1 MEKDFFHFRRQY
13 PITKKKKTR
22 VCVTQFDTRNSSI
35 SFETRIELK
44 IVSFT
49 FESNFPI
56 QEFARTCH
64 QLVTK
69 SIARRGWFSKNRILE
84 FPGAVIF
91 TPYFSISIRRE
102 GKGCIPNAP
111 PGICAHVRA
120 HWVQCTWPNWK
131 VDTLEFSGR
140 KGGLPPTSSHPL
152 SHLVR
157 LLSRH
162 PRRAVVESC
171 SGYDESH
178 LSWSRSY
185 SIPPVH
191 RIFAYLNE
199 REKERKK
206 EKASNFSNGVA
217 SIEWVIINSLTRRYT
232 VFSLWYNYFILR
244 DIVERNIYGKWKNF
258 KELFREW
265 FYFKYTISSFAIFP
279 FKLLLCKKKYNN
291 TSIAKWQVFTSL
303 SPYCFVYIKKIEAF
317 ERKT

>member
-1 MEKDFFHFRRQY
+1 MEKNFFHFRRQY

-35 SFETRIELK
+35 SFETWIELK

-84 FPGAVIF
+84 FLGAVIF

-140 KGGLPPTSSHPL
+140 KGVYHP
-152 SHLVR
+152 R
-157 LLSRH
+157 LLTPFPISFVFFLDILV
-162 PRRAVVESC
+162 A
-171 SGYDESH
+171 
-178 LSWSRSY
+178 LSSNHVPVTMKATSPDQDP
-185 SIPPVH
+185 IPFLPCIAYLHIWTRERKREEKKKH
-191 RIFAYLNE
+191 RIFPM
-199 REKERKK
+199 
-206 EKASNFSNGVA
+206 ASRALS
-217 SIEWVIINSLTRRYT
+217 E
-232 VFSLWYNYFILR
+232 
-244 DIVERNIYGKWKNF
+244 
-258 KELFREW
+258 
-265 FYFKYTISSFAIFP
+265 
-279 FKLLLCKKKYNN
+279 LLL
-291 TSIAKWQVFTSL
+291 TH
-303 SPYCFVYIKKIEAF
+303 
-317 ERKT
+317 

>member
-84 FPGAVIF
+84 FLGAVIF
-91 TPYFSISIRRE
+91 TPYFSISIRKE

-199 REKERKK
+199 REKERRK

-265 FYFKYTISSFAIFP
+265 FYFKYTIF
-279 FKLLLCKKKYNN
+279 
-291 TSIAKWQVFTSL
+291 
-303 SPYCFVYIKKIEAF
+303 
-317 ERKT
+317 